1 MTIETYEK
9 ARKLIWEIEK
19 HEKMLRCLEAPGR
32 ELFVTIGD
40 WCFNLEEQEVQIIK
54 NRIKKNLKQMKDEL
68 EKL

>member
-9 ARKLIWEIEK
+9 ARKLMWEIEK
-19 HEKMLRCLEAPGR
+19 HEKALQCLEAPGG
-32 ELFVTIGD
+32 EFFVSIGD